1 MKLKQQKPHGS
12 LLLSP
17 TSFGL
22 PGLST
27 LERNGTWTDVDVESQ
42 MKLLCKTSQADMP
55 LLPPCKANGVTTV
68 NYNFSIG
75 EGVLE

>member
-1 MKLKQQKPHGS
+1 MKLKQQKLHGS